1 MLINSMALTF
11 HWANGLHFSV
21 VINIYGF
28 YGSTVLARLPLVA
41 NQAHCHCISKIKT
54 WILSIIECFKKV
66 RDRLSSIEMPFLGLK
81 VLLRRLRLRLER
93 DSRSGDL
100 IDQSGRYLKM
110 EPLTTVKDLKKHL
123 LKVVSILQ
131 DKICLRVCFI
141 AALIW
146 ISTLR

>member
-1 MLINSMALTF
+1 MGCMGFFSIDKF
-11 HWANGLHFSV
+11 HGTYLSLGNWIAFAV

-28 YGSTVLARLPLVA
+28 YWSTVFARLPLVA
-41 NQAHCHCISKIKT
+41 NQAHCHCTSKIKT
-54 WILSIIECFKKV
+54 WILSILECFKKV
-66 RDRLSSIEMPFLGLK
+66 RCRFNSTEMPFLGLK

-131 DKICLRVCFI
+131 DKVVYVF
-141 AALIW
+141 
-146 ISTLR
+146 TLLLL